1 MVAHALVQIL
11 CIDAV
16 DELREHLNIFLNY
29 ELLHTSYKRLVY
41 FLNRVSATLFVT
53 HTLLQHETDELIVVN
68 IAQVLNNQTWKLTN
82 D

>member
-1 MVAHALVQIL
+1 VVAHALVQIL

-29 ELLHTSYKRLVY
+29 ELLHTSYKGLVY

-53 HTLLQHETDELIVVN
+53 RTLLQHETDELIVVN